1 MDKDTLYW
9 ILSTL
14 PQVIG
19 AMKGRLPIASSTLF
33 SKAAEDWG
41 GVSIYDYLVALFRRL
56 PNTPKDQRRQ
66 LLPHILGVAI
76 PKQELIPIFNR
87 SCL

>member
-41 GVSIYDYLVALFRRL
+41 GGKHL
-56 PNTPKDQRRQ
+56 
-66 LLPHILGVAI
+66 
-76 PKQELIPIFNR
+76 
-87 SCL
+87 